1 MKKVAII
8 LAGIVV
14 FIIGFGIAVF
24 VPFASVT
31 KGTPIAAYSS
41 PRTALLVIDIQKD
54 MTEKNGKRP
63 LNLAQTDSMI
73 PVVNSLI
80 QNADKKDWL
89 VIYITHEYV
98 KNSPLRL
105 VTQDFLLEG
114 KPGAAMDPRLLVINQ
129 NQFVKHKMDA
139 FSNKEF
145 DVFLQKNQVTH
156 LLITGMAAEECVDR
170 TCQGA
175 LNRKYKVTII
185 GDAISG
191 KSDDSRRKKI
201 ADYKRYGAE
210 IAQARELIDF
220 K

>member
-14 FIIGFGIAVF
+14 LVIGFGAVVF
-24 VPFASVT
+24 APFASVT
-31 KGTPIAAYSS
+31 KGAPIATYSS
-41 PRTALLVIDIQKD
+41 PRTALVVIDIQKD
-54 MTEKNGKRP
+54 MTEKDGKRP

-73 PVVNSLI
+73 PIVNSLI
-80 QNADKKDWL
+80 QNADKKGWL

-114 KPGAAMDPRLLVINQ
+114 KPGAAMDPRLLVNNQ
-129 NQFVKHKMDA
+129 NHFIKHTMDA
-139 FSNKEF
+139 FSNEEF
-145 DVFLQKNQVTH
+145 DAFLQKNQVNH
-156 LLITGMAAEECVDR
+156 LMITGMAAEECVDR

-175 LNRKYKVTII
+175 LNRKYKVTIL

-191 KSDDSRRKKI
+191 MSDDSRKKKI

-210 IAQARELIDF
+210 IAQARAFIDF